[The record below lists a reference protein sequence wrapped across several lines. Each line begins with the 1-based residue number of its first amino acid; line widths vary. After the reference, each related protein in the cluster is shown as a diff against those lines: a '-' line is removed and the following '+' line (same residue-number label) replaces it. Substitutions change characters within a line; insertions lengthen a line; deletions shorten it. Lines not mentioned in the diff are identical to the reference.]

1 MAGVTRDIKEQAYW
15 NLGAL
20 DRDRITTRPSLK
32 KLESLGFSDI
42 AEEYYPVSERGNGPS
57 H

>member
-1 MAGVTRDIKEQAYW
+1 MGLWAGVTRDMKEQAYW

-20 DRDRITTRPSLK
+20 DWDRVTTRPSLR

-42 AEEYYPVSERGNGPS
+42 AEEYYPSAES